1 MSNSNYYDY
10 RYADRSEPSGQ
21 SSTPG
26 WVLGLLAGAAVGG
39 GIALLFAPRQ
49 GTDTRHQLASRGQAA
64 GRQLRQAYES
74 AAGTARRGANRLSA
88 QAQNW
93 RDEWTS
99 GSEATKP
106 PLPGSSPQ
114 AVRTTSDYQST
125 SDYRSQTPPV
135 FRDVTGD
142 SAP

>member
-10 RYADRSEPSGQ
+10 RYADRSEPSSQ
-21 SSTPG
+21 STPG
-26 WVLGLLAGAAVGG
+26 WVLGLIAGAAVGG

-49 GTDTRHQLASRGQAA
+49 GTYTRQQLASRGQAA

-74 AAGTARRGANRLSA
+74 AAGTARRGANRLST

-106 PLPGSSPQ
+106 PLPGSNPQ
-114 AVRTTSDYQST
+114 AVRTTSDFQ
-125 SDYRSQTPPV
+125 SQTPPV